1 MPVPAALGAPTPA
14 PSILDRSG
22 VSVPSTPRYPTQAHE
37 RAAAA
42 IVEFFADRDE
52 TDAVLL
58 VNSCARG
65 KATPDSCLDI
75 KVLVPEEA
83 DPAALDEAWRRHH
96 DADPVFAAL
105 RQAGR
110 FAVLHLDLEDG
121 RFDPISPPEDE
132 YPDPFEIAI
141 GNFLVY
147 SVPLWE
153 RGDRLARL
161 RRRWL
166 PYYDEALRQE
176 RLTAAR

>member
-1 MPVPAALGAPTPA
+1 MPVPAELGAPTPA

-22 VSVPSTPRYPTQAHE
+22 VFVPSTPRYPTQAHE

-42 IVEFFADRDE
+42 IVAFFADRDE

-65 KATPDSCLDI
+65 KAMPDSCLDI
-75 KVLVPEEA
+75 KVLVPEGA

-105 RQAGR
+105 REVGR
-110 FAVLHLDLEDG
+110 FAVLHLDLEDE

-132 YPDPFEIAI
+132 YPDPSEIAI

-153 RGDRLARL
+153 RGDQLARL